1 MIERSL
7 AATLLHRAT
16 LYPVVAV
23 TGPRQS
29 GKSTLCKALFP
40 DKPYLTMESL
50 DSREQAIQDP
60 RGFLA
65 GIPAGAILDEVQRVP
80 SLLSYLQEEVD
91 RDPRKGRFILTGSE
105 NLALN
110 QGVSQSLAGRTGI
123 LHLLP
128 CTYQELRRF
137 PAPPEDLWSA
147 VWSGGFPRI
156 FDQAIP
162 TAIWFEDYVAT
173 YLEKDVRNL
182 LKVGDLRTFSTF
194 LQLAAGRTAQ
204 ELNLTALSA
213 DVGVSVNTVKAWISV
228 LEASYLAVTIQPWH
242 PNARK
247 RAIKNPKFHLVDSGL
262 ACHLL
267 GIAKPEQLALHPLR
281 GSIFESW
288 VVGEVLKARLNH
300 GHAPRLY
307 HYRENRGP
315 EVDLLVQA
323 ESGWKLLEVKSGQTV
338 DSSFFKNLME
348 LAEMLGPGEDVEKRL
363 VYGGNASRTQQ
374 GVRVFPWSGI
384 QDLAW

>member
-7 AATLLHRAT
+7 ATALHQRAT
-16 LYPVVAV
+16 LYPVATV

-29 GKSTLCKALFP
+29 GKSTLCRSLFP
-40 DKPYLTMESL
+40 EKPYLTMESP
-50 DSREQAIQDP
+50 DCREHALQDP

-65 GIPAGAILDEVQRVP
+65 GVSAGAILDEVQRAP

-91 RDPRKGRFILTGSE
+91 RDQRPGRFILTGSE
-105 NLALN
+105 NLTLN
-110 QGVSQSLAGRTGI
+110 QMVSQSLAGRTGI

-128 CTYQELRRF
+128 CTHQELRRF
-137 PAPPEDLWSA
+137 PDAPEELWSA

-162 TAIWFEDYVAT
+162 VEIWFEDYVAT
-173 YLEKDVRNL
+173 YLERDVRNL
-182 LKVGDLRTFSTF
+182 LQVGDMRTFSSF
-194 LQLAAGRTAQ
+194 LRLAAGRTAQ
-204 ELNLTALSA
+204 ELNLSTLSA
-213 DVGVSVNTVKAWISV
+213 DVGVAVNTVKAWISV
-228 LEASYLAVTIQPWH
+228 LEASYLAVTIPAWH

-247 RAIKNPKFHLVDSGL
+247 RAVKNPKFHLVDSGL

-267 GIAKPEQLALHPLR
+267 GIAKPEQLAWHPLR

-288 VVGEVLKARLNH
+288 AVGEVLKARLNR
-300 GHAPRLY
+300 GHAPRLF

-315 EVDLLVQA
+315 EVDLLVQG
-323 ESGWKLLEVKSGQTV
+323 ETGWKLLEVKSGQTV
-338 DSSFFKNLME
+338 DSSFFKNLTE
-348 LAEMLGPGEDVEKRL
+348 LAERLGPEAEVEKRL
-363 VYGGNASRTQQ
+363 VYGGSADRTQQ

-384 QDLAW
+384 QDQAW